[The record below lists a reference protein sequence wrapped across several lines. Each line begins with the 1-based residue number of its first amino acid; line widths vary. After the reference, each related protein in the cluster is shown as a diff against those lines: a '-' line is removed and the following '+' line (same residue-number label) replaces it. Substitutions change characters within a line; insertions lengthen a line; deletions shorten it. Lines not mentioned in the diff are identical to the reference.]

1 MDHELPLFE
10 DFVLKDDIFYFDPTT
25 DPVYIDTKPGK
36 SNYNPRVSKSDSNIQ
51 ILSAYVKSHDKKD
64 QNMVVD
70 ILKSLKG
77 KGRYKVDEESYK
89 KFIKRTAIY
98 FYHLIKSEPI
108 DLVITIQSSS
118 PLTKDLVQD
127 LIKMIPYDV
136 DVCDDGVLKNIDVS
150 TIGVKDDSRI
160 TPDIKNY
167 LDGVIKNAT
176 KDGYFSVQPI
186 RPIFRKF
193 VKDFLLVDEDLKSKI
208 DGKVILLIDDFLTTG
223 ITMNE
228 AIRLLTIFNP
238 AKIIALTMI
247 K

>member
-1 MDHELPLFE
+1 
-10 DFVLKDDIFYFDPTT
+10 
-25 DPVYIDTKPGK
+25 
-36 SNYNPRVSKSDSNIQ
+36 
-51 ILSAYVKSHDKKD
+51 
-64 QNMVVD
+64 
-70 ILKSLKG
+70 
-77 KGRYKVDEESYK
+77 
-89 KFIKRTAIY
+89 
-98 FYHLIKSEPI
+98 
-108 DLVITIQSSS
+108 
-118 PLTKDLVQD
+118 
-127 LIKMIPYDV
+127 MIPYDV